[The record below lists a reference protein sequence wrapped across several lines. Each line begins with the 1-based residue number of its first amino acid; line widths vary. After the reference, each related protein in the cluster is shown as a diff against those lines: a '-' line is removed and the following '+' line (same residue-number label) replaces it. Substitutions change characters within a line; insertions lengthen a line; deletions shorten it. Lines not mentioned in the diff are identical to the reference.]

1 MDLDSLQPLEQLDR
15 IKLACQKYRSICVAT
30 QRGAK
35 RPRFYDARLGK
46 YINIAHFESCN
57 RVRDDLPWVTQ
68 QRMSLIGTDADQV
81 ERTAQ
86 ISSTSRL

>member
-1 MDLDSLQPLEQLDR
+1 
-15 IKLACQKYRSICVAT
+15 
-30 QRGAK
+30 
-35 RPRFYDARLGK
+35 LGK